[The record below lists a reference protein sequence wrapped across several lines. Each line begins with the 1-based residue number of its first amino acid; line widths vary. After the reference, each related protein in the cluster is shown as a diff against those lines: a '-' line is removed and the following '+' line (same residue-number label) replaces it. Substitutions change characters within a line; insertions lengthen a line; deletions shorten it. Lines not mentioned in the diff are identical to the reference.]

1 MFGLWW
7 YIPSRVG
14 MIRRLEVCSDK
25 QVEFRFQ
32 EAVRVKVFKSILI
45 TAFLCVLTAMSIPVI
60 EASLEIQAT
69 STIEN
74 VLKDKDSYK
83 NVSDNEKRTMLE
95 NELKKVGIDNN
106 GSYSKTVEEVTK
118 PFIIVILV
126 LLYMGWLKKCRLSA
140 IYHVAGIKI
149 EN

>member
-7 YIPSRVG
+7 YIPSKIG
-14 MIRRLEVCSDK
+14 MIRRLKVCSDK
-25 QVEFRFQ
+25 HVEFRFQ

-45 TAFLCVLTAMSIPVI
+45 TAFLFVLTAMSIPVI
-60 EASLEIQAT
+60 ETSLEIQAT
-69 STIEN
+69 STIAN
-74 VLKDKDSYK
+74 VLKDKDNYK
-83 NVSDNEKRTMLE
+83 NASDNEKTIILE

-106 GSYSKTVEEVTK
+106 SSYSKAVEEVAK

-126 LLYMGWLKKCRLSA
+126 LVYMGWLKKCRLSA

>member
-7 YIPSRVG
+7 YIPSRAG
-14 MIRRLEVCSDK
+14 MIKRLKVCSNK

-45 TAFLCVLTAMSIPVI
+45 TVFLWVLTTMSISVI
-60 EASLEIQAT
+60 EVSLEMQAT

-74 VLKDKDSYK
+74 VLKDRDSYR

-106 GSYSKTVEEVTK
+106 GSYSKTVEEVSK
-118 PFIIVILV
+118 PFILVIFV
-126 LLYMGWLKKCRLSA
+126 LMYMGCLKKCRLSA